1 MIKSNA
7 LTRLLALVLCA
18 MLLTCGAALA
28 EDAGTEDAVAATVNG
43 VDILQSKVDIVY
55 SNLYSSYSTYIAY
68 GYLTESDLA
77 SMALDY
83 AVQLEVM
90 RQQAAALGYTNFS
103 EEELAQ
109 LETETDTQWEELVSY
124 VESSLYALSDDATD
138 EEKSTARL
146 NALAY
151 LESIGYTRDDMLE
164 ESKDNLWFDKLYA
177 YMVEG
182 AEVADGEVD
191 TYFNELVLQDEAA
204 YKEDIATYEMYTQYY
219 GYTSYYTPEGYRGII
234 QILLPVDE
242 ELLNTYTELAAKL
255 EDQISAVEAGEETT
269 DETTEETVTQEQVDE
284 AAAAVLASVQPTVD
298 EIMEKYN
305 AGTPFSEL
313 IEEYNTDPGMQS
325 EPYKSEGYSVH
336 MDSVVW
342 DPAFIKAAFSVD
354 NVGDVSEP
362 VLGSY
367 GVYLVQYLRDVP
379 SGPVELTDDLR
390 ASLYEELIASREDDL
405 FDEKMDAWM
414 GAAQIEYATA
424 SADDTASDGTAAE

>member
-1 MIKSNA
+1 MNKTNA

-18 MLLTCGAALA
+18 MLLTCSMALA
-28 EDAGTEDAVAATVNG
+28 EDATKEDTVAATVNG
-43 VDILQSKVDIVY
+43 VERTQSNVDIIY

-77 SMALDY
+77 GMALDY

-90 RQQAAALGYTNFS
+90 RQQATALGYTNFS

-109 LETETDTQWEELVSY
+109 LEADTDTQWEELVSY
-124 VESSLYALSDDATD
+124 VESSLYGLSDDATD

-151 LESIGYTRDDMLE
+151 LESVGYTRDDMLKE
-164 ESKDNLWFDKLYA
+164 GKDNLWFDKLYA

-182 AEVADGEVD
+182 ADVTDEEVD
-191 TYFNELVLQDEAA
+191 NYFNELVLQDETA
-204 YKEDIATYEMYTQYY
+204 YKDDIATYEMYTQYY
-219 GYTSYYTPEGYRGII
+219 GYPAYYTPAGYRSIV

-242 ELLNTYTELAAKL
+242 ALLNTYTELAAKL
-255 EDQISAVEAGEETT
+255 EDQISAAEAGEEATE
-269 DETTEETVTQEQVDE
+269 ETTEEPVTQEQVDE

-305 AGTPFSEL
+305 AGTPFADL
-313 IEEYNTDPGMQS
+313 IAEYNTDPGMQN
-325 EPYKSEGYSVH
+325 EPYKTEGYSVH

-342 DPAFIKAAFSVD
+342 DPAFVKAAFSVK
-354 NVGDVSEP
+354 NVGDVSAP

-379 SGPVELTDDLR
+379 SGAVELTDELR
-390 ASLYEELIASREDDL
+390 ASLYEEMVATSEDEL
-405 FDEKMDAWM
+405 FDQKMDVWM
-414 GAAQIEYATA
+414 NEAQIEYAATPA
-424 SADDTASDGTAAE
+424 EDDATEPAAAE